1 MVMIMLRLKVI
12 QAVVRNLEGQSQ
24 KWESFVDGSDGNCA
38 NNDDDSWDQN
48 DDGAVL
54 GGDLGDGDDHVE
66 GDEGGG
72 EEIGRSISEG
82 KEGLMGWKLQQ
93 QPDLDGIHIN
103 FAVFSFSN
111 NNF

>member
-12 QAVVRNLEGQSQ
+12 QAVVRNLEGKSQ
-24 KWESFVDGSDGNCA
+24 KWESFIDCSDGNSA

-54 GGDLGDGDDHVE
+54 GDGDDNVE

>member
-12 QAVVRNLEGQSQ
+12 QAVVRNLEGKSQ
-24 KWESFVDGSDGNCA
+24 KWESFIDCSDGNSA

-54 GGDLGDGDDHVE
+54 GDNDDDVE

-82 KEGLMGWKLQQ
+82 EGRF
-93 QPDLDGIHIN
+93 DGLETSTI
-103 FAVFSFSN
+103 ARP
-111 NNF
+111 